1 MCLTDFNMGTNNTK
15 TIFLLIGLMFSAL
28 GVFAQSIP
36 LNIPELADYYRRRQ
50 LLGTLDSTISF
61 HVRPLGDLEYADQGG
76 ASQDGTKGVEY
87 RSAGGDFVVKPMP
100 VVMRHQIASA
110 YPYGWNDGAMI
121 PARGYQLYASAG
133 IFAQYKFISVQLNPE
148 FVYAQNRRYEG
159 FGGEAGPNRTWYQRV
174 GNRFDAPE
182 LFGDGSY
189 SKAFPG
195 QSSVRLT
202 YKGLSLGFSTENIWW
217 GPGRR
222 NAIIMSNNAPGFRH
236 VTLNTTKPINTYIGS
251 FEGQIVGGRLEA
263 SGYPASLLGDTAA
276 HSAYQRD
283 RRDDW
288 RYFSGMVLSYQP
300 KWIPG
305 FSLGFS
311 RAFTIYRDD
320 MNNSFG
326 AYFPI
331 FGGVSK
337 NSVTNEDGS
346 EDLPSDQVISFF
358 FRWVMPK
365 ANFEL
370 YGEFGRNDH
379 AWDGRDGFVQ
389 LDHTR
394 AYIFGLRKLVPLNT
408 AQETYLQIAA
418 EITQMGV
425 TNTRNIRSAGPWY
438 MHGHHGYTHRGQ
450 VLGAGIGPGSN
461 LQSVDLGWV
470 KGMKQAGLRVERYTH
485 DEDFA
490 NRWIVSTDY
499 RRNWVDLSFE
509 GYAVWDY
516 QRWVGSLALQYIH
529 AYNYQYGFDFSNFT
543 PHDKSNFLAKL
554 GVMYRF

>member
-1 MCLTDFNMGTNNTK
+1 MRTKYTGTVGMVVGMML
-15 TIFLLIGLMFSAL
+15 FAL
-28 GVFAQSIP
+28 GGIAQTVP
-36 LNIPELADYYRRRQ
+36 LNLPELTDYYRRRQ
-50 LLGTLDSTISF
+50 LLGALDSTISF
-61 HVRPLGDLEYADQGG
+61 NVQPLGDVEYADGKD
-76 ASQDGTKGVEY
+76 DGNSPAMSATGY
-87 RSAGGDFVVKPMP
+87 RSPAGFIVKPLP
-100 VVMRHQIASA
+100 VTMRHQLVSA
-110 YPYGWNDGAMI
+110 YPYGWNDGATI
-121 PARGYQLYASAG
+121 PARGYQMYASAG

-159 FGGEAGPNRTWYQRV
+159 YGGAAGPDRNWYSRI

-182 LFGDGSY
+182 LFGNGSY
-189 SKAFPG
+189 SKVYPG

-202 YKGLSLGFSTENIWW
+202 YKGASLGFSTENIWW

-236 VTLNTTKPINTYIGS
+236 VTLNTTKPINTIIGS

-263 SGYPASLLGDTAA
+263 SGYPASLLGDTSV
-276 HSAYQRD
+276 HSAYQRE
-283 RRDDW
+283 RRGDW

-305 FSLGFS
+305 FSLGFA

-320 MNNSFG
+320 MNDSFG

-337 NSVTNEDGS
+337 NSVTNNDGS
-346 EDLPSDQVISFF
+346 ENLPSDQVISLF
-358 FRWVMPK
+358 FRWVLP
-365 ANFEL
+365 AAHFEL
-370 YGEFGRNDH
+370 YGEYGRNDH
-379 AWDGRDGFVQ
+379 AWDGRDGVVQ

-394 AYIFGLRKLVPLNT
+394 AYIFGLRKLVPLNET
-408 AQETYLQIAA
+408 QETYLQIAA

-425 TNTRNIRSAGPWY
+425 TNTNRIRSAGPWY

-461 LQSVDLGWV
+461 LQSLDLGWV
-470 KGMKQAGLRVERYTH
+470 KGMKQAGLRVERFTH

-490 NRWIVSTDY
+490 NLWINRPDY

-516 QRWVGSLALQYIH
+516 QRWLGSLAVQYIH
-529 AYNYQYGFDFSNFT
+529 AYNYQYGFDFQNTIGYWGFT
-543 PHDKSNFLAKL
+543 PQDKSNFLMKL